1 MKIEFDKSK
10 LEKFECFYKKE
21 VYTILLNDV
30 EVVSDNKLN
39 DSGITKLSLEYKVG
53 PDFVINLILKGLFR
67 VIKETKKKSDGIS
80 MELIKSN

>member
-1 MKIEFDKSK
+1 MSK

-53 PDFVINLILKGLFR
+53 TDFVINLILKGLFR
-67 VIKETKKKSDGIS
+67 VIKETKKKSGGIS